1 MAGDVLL
8 ISNNRWPC
16 CNGKTRFKPATLDL
30 HDVWQ
35 IHTCPDCNRKWRLR
49 VIVSEY
55 LTIRMGVRT
64 MRIEWQDPRE
74 AIHDGA
80 A

>member
-16 CNGKTRFKPATLDL
+16 CNAGTNFKPATLDL

-35 IHTCPDCNRKWRLR
+35 WRICPSCNRKWRMR

-55 LTIRMGVRT
+55 LTKRMGVSVLRV
-64 MRIEWQDPRE
+64 EWQNPKE
-74 AIHDGA
+74 AIHGGA